1 MNAVEI
7 RRANSGDA
15 TGLVAFNRAMARET
29 EDRVLD
35 EKVLLEGVR
44 TVMNDHAK
52 GFYLLAE
59 RQGSVVGQLMVT
71 SEWSDWRNA
80 DFWWI
85 QSVYVEPA
93 NRRQGVFRALYGYL
107 YAEAREREGIC
118 GIRLYADHENKSAQA
133 VYLTLGMQPAHYQMF
148 DLDFV

>member
-15 TGLVAFNRAMARET
+15 AAIVAFNRAMAKET

-35 EKVLLEGVR
+35 ETVLLAGVR
-44 TVMNDHAK
+44 AVMNDPAK

-59 RQGSVVGQLMVT
+59 RRGSVVGQLMVT

-85 QSVYVEPA
+85 QSVYVEPSH
-93 NRRQGVFRALYGYL
+93 RRQGIFRALYAYL
-107 YAEAREREGIC
+107 YAEARKREGIC
-118 GIRLYADHENKSAQA
+118 GIRLYAERENKSAHA
-133 VYLTLGMQPAHYQMF
+133 VYLALGMQPARYQMF
-148 DLDFV
+148 ELDLV